1 MPRLNRVVFSVFLG
15 RQAGTGQHGIVC
27 TGFPIVSATDVALS
41 SLPENGTRC
50 SVALLCF
57 KHAWA
62 SSFRKF
68 EFDDLNLITYEKSQA
83 GRELSH

>member
-1 MPRLNRVVFSVFLG
+1 MPRLDRVVFGVFLSRWEG
-15 RQAGTGQHGIVC
+15 IGQHGIVC
-27 TGFPIVSATDVALS
+27 TSFPIVSAADAALS

-62 SSFRKF
+62 SSFRQF
-68 EFDDLNLITYEKSQA
+68 GFDGLNLITYEKSQV
-83 GRELSH
+83 GWEISH